1 MATKFQVAFDCADP
15 SAMARFWAGALG
27 YRLEGPPEPDA
38 RWEKFIADNGIPE
51 HQRGDASA
59 ISDPDGDGP
68 RIYFQRV
75 PEPKASKNRLHL
87 DLNVGGGPDAPL
99 VARRTRVDDAAQRLA
114 SLGARFVAAKTE
126 NGGYFV
132 TMRDPEGNEFDVQ

>member
-1 MATKFQVAFDCADP
+1 MATTIQVAFDCADP
-15 SAMARFWAGALG
+15 PAMARFWADALG

-38 RWEKFIADNGIPE
+38 RWRTFLAEKGIPE
-51 HQRGDASA
+51 EQWNDTSA
-59 ISDPDGDGP
+59 ISDPDGGGP

-87 DLNVGGGPDAPL
+87 DVNVGGGPDAPL

-114 SLGARFVAAKTE
+114 GIGARFVAAKTE
-126 NGGYFV
+126 HGEYFV
-132 TMRDPEGNEFDVQ
+132 TMRDPEGNEFDLQ

>member
-15 SAMARFWAGALG
+15 PAMARFWAGALG

-51 HQRGDASA
+51 QQRDDASA

>member
-1 MATKFQVAFDCADP
+1 MATEFRVAFDCADP
-15 SAMARFWAGALG
+15 PAMAQFWADALG

-38 RWEKFIADNGIPE
+38 RWQKFLAENGIPSE
-51 HQRGDASA
+51 QWDDSSA
-59 ISDPDGDGP
+59 ICDPDGDGP

-75 PEPKASKNRLHL
+75 PEPKAGKNRLHL

-99 VARRTRVDDAAQRLA
+99 VARRTRVDQAAQRLA

-126 NGGYFV
+126 HGEYSV
-132 TMRDPEGNEFDVQ
+132 TMRDPEGNEFDLQ